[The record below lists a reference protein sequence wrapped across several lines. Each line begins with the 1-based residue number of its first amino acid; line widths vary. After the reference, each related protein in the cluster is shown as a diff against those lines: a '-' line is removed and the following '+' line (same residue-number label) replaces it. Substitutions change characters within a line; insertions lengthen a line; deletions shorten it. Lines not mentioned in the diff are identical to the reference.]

1 MIILIRHVNVH
12 ACIKKFQR
20 IFMNKF
26 IQRIIRFSLQ
36 HRYLVFFMTA
46 VLAVIGYISYK
57 NTPVETFPDVTNT
70 QIVIIAQWNGRSAEE
85 VEKFV
90 TIPLEVVLNSVQKK
104 SNLRTTSAFG
114 LSYIRIIFDDGVED
128 AFARQQVLSRLGGAD
143 LPDGVKPDVQPP
155 YGPTGE
161 IYRYTLKSSTKN
173 IRELTTIQ
181 NWVLDRAFKSVPGVA
196 DVNSFGGEEKTFEV
210 SVNPELL
217 SKYNLSALDIY
228 SAIAKSNINVGG
240 DVIEKNGQSYI
251 VRGIGVLKN
260 IDDIKNIFI
269 DKKNG
274 VALLVGNIAD
284 VIESGKP
291 RMGKVSRDTDQS
303 DVIEGIVVMR
313 KGENPSEVLEKVR
326 AKVKDLNEN
335 VLPKDVKIDTFYDRT
350 NLMDYAQETVL
361 HNLFEGIVLVTL
373 IVLIFMAD
381 WRTTIT
387 VAVIIPLSLL
397 FAFMLLRFN
406 GMSANLLS
414 LGAIDFGIII
424 DGAVVMVEGL
434 FVALDYRAREV
445 GMEKFNKLAKLGL
458 FKTTGTEMGKSIFFS
473 KLIILTCLI
482 PIFAFQKVEGKMFSP
497 LAYTLGFALLGAL
510 LFTLTLVP
518 ALSSILLRK
527 NVREKH
533 NPVVKFFENGVSKL
547 LNIVYRSQKTSVLIA
562 FSFMVICFFS
572 SKFLGSEF
580 LPELNEGALW
590 VEAELPMSVSLNEA
604 DSVSQKMIA
613 GISSFPEVKQ
623 VLSQIGRTN
632 DGTDPKGFFN
642 IQLQVDLKNK
652 KDWKRNIT
660 EDALIDEM
668 DKKLNIIPGLVLNY
682 SQPIRDNVE
691 EAVAG
696 VNAAL
701 AVKIFGDDFNTL
713 DSLSKQVLH
722 NLKDVKGVEDLGI
735 LKNLGQPEFR
745 IQLDQQKMAL
755 YGINTADANAAI
767 EMAIGGKAATE
778 LYEGE
783 RKFDIRVRYQK
794 DYRNTQDAIE
804 QIMIPTDDGAKIP
817 LKEIA
822 TMQTLTGP
830 AFIYRDNNM
839 RYIAVKFSVRD
850 RDLGST
856 IAEAQQK
863 VNAAIKLPRG
873 YIATWNGEFENQQ
886 RANGTLARV
895 VPICLLLVFIILFI
909 TFGNVKD
916 ALLTL
921 ANVPFAL
928 IGGILALLFTG
939 MNFSISAGI
948 GFIALFG
955 VCIQNGVILI
965 SVFRKNL
972 ENKMPLEEAIKTG
985 VISRV
990 RPVVMTALMAA
1001 IGLFPAAIATGIG
1014 SETQKPL
1021 ARVVIGGLATSTLLT
1036 LLILP
1041 VMYALVHKSIH
1052 NRNKKKLLAKTEPLK
1067 V

>member
-1 MIILIRHVNVH
+1 
-12 ACIKKFQR
+12 
-20 IFMNKF
+20 MN
-26 IQRIIRFSLQ
+26 RIIKRIIHFSLR
-36 HRYLVFFMTA
+36 HRYFVFFMTA
-46 VLAVIGYISYK
+46 ILAVIGFISYK

-70 QIVIIAQWNGRSAEE
+70 QIVIIAQWPGRSAEE

-90 TIPLEVVLNSVQKK
+90 TIPLEVSLNSVQKK
-104 SNLRTTSAFG
+104 ANLRTTSAFG
-114 LSYIRIIFDDGVED
+114 LCYIRIIFDDDVDD
-128 AFARQQVLSRLGGAD
+128 AFARQQVLSRLGNAD

-161 IYRYTLKSSTKN
+161 IYRYTLKSNTKS

-181 NWVLDRAFKSVPGVA
+181 DWVLDRAFKSVPGVA
-196 DVNSFGGEEKTFEV
+196 DVNSFGGEEKVFEV
-210 SVNPELL
+210 SVNPEMLT
-217 SKYNLSALDIY
+217 KYNLSSLDIY
-228 SAIAKSNINVGG
+228 NAIAKSNINVGG
-240 DVIEKNGQSYI
+240 DVIERNGQSYV
-251 VRGIGVLKN
+251 VRGIGILKN

-274 VALLVGNIAD
+274 VPLLVGNVAD
-284 VIESGKP
+284 VVESGKP
-291 RMGKVSRDTDQS
+291 RLGKVSRDMNQP
-303 DVIEGIVVMR
+303 DVIEGIIVMR
-313 KGENPSEVLEKVR
+313 KGENPSEVLDRVR
-326 AKVKDLNEN
+326 EKVKDLNEN

-361 HNLFEGIVLVTL
+361 HNLFEGIVLVTV
-373 IVLIFMAD
+373 IVLLFMAD
-381 WRTTIT
+381 WRTTVT
-387 VAVIIPLSLL
+387 VAIIIPLSLL
-397 FAFMLLRFN
+397 FAFMLMRLK

-414 LGAIDFGIII
+414 MGAIDFGIII

-434 FVALDYRAREV
+434 FVALDMRAREV

-458 FKTTGTEMGKSIFFS
+458 FKTTGAEMGKAIFFS
-473 KLIILTCLI
+473 KIIILTCLV

-533 NPVVKFFENGVSKL
+533 NVIVSFFENSVSKL
-547 LNIVYRSQKTSVLIA
+547 LNIVYNNQKKSLLIA
-562 FSFMVICFFS
+562 LTVMVVTFFS
-572 SKFLGSEF
+572 AKLLGTEF

-613 GISSFPEVKQ
+613 TLSSFPEVKQ

-642 IQLQVDLKNK
+642 VQIQVDLKPK
-652 KDWKRNIT
+652 KEWKRGIT
-660 EDALIDEM
+660 EDQLIDEM
-668 DKKLNIIPGLVLNY
+668 DKKLNVIPGLVLNY

-701 AVKIFGDDFNTL
+701 AVKIFGPDFQTL

-722 NLKDVKGVEDLGI
+722 NLEGVRGIEDLGI

-745 IQLDQQKMAL
+745 IQLDQQKMAM
-755 YGINTADANAAI
+755 YGVNTADANAAI

-794 DYRNTQDAIE
+794 DYRSTQDAID
-804 QIMIPTDDGAKIP
+804 QIMVPTDDGAKIP

-839 RYIAVKFSVRD
+839 RYIAVKFSVRE

-863 VNAAIKLPRG
+863 VNAAVHLPQG
-873 YIATWNGEFENQQ
+873 YKATWNGEFENQQ
-886 RANGTLARV
+886 RANNTLARV
-895 VPICLLLVFIILFI
+895 VPICLLVIFLILFI
-909 TFGNVKD
+909 TFGNIKD
-916 ALLTL
+916 ALLTIL
-921 ANVPFAL
+921 NVPFAL
-928 IGGILALLFTG
+928 IGGILALHVTG

-972 ENKMPLEEAIKTG
+972 DGGMHLDEAIKKG

-1001 IGLFPAAIATGIG
+1001 IGLLPAAIATGIG

-1021 ARVVIGGLATSTLLT
+1021 ARVVIGGLVTSTILT

-1041 VMYALVHKSIH
+1041 VMYAIEYKFMH
-1052 NRNKKKLLAKTEPLK
+1052 NRRNRKLLKKTGL
-1067 V
+1067 VSS